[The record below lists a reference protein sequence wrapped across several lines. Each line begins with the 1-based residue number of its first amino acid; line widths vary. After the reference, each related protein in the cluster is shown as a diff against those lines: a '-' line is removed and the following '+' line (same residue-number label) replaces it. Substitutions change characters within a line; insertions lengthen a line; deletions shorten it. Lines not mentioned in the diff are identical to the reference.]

1 MKKSIGKKTIVYPH
15 PVFIV
20 GSYNE
25 DGTPNMMAASWG
37 GICCSEPPCVTIS
50 LRQKRQTYANIF
62 YHKAFTVNIPPVKY
76 LRESDYV
83 GVVSGKDIDKFKETG
98 LTAVRSELV
107 NAPYIEEFP
116 LALICSLYK
125 TVELGVH
132 TQFIGEI
139 LDVLADEEVLGDN
152 GLPLLEKINP
162 FCYDST
168 DRMYY
173 SVGEKLTKAYV
184 VNKMNT

>member
-1 MKKSIGKKTIVYPH
+1 MKKSIGKRTIVYPH

-25 DGTPNMMAASWG
+25 NGVANMMAASWG

-50 LRQKRQTYANIF
+50 LRKQRKTYDNII
-62 YHKAFTVNIPPVKY
+62 YHQAFTVNIPPVKY
-76 LRESDYV
+76 LKESDFV

-98 LTAVRSELV
+98 LTPVRSELI
-107 NAPYIEEFP
+107 NAPYIKEFP
-116 LALICSLYK
+116 LALICKLYK

-139 LDVLADEEVLGDN
+139 LDTIADEEVLGNN
-152 GLPLLEKINP
+152 GLPVLEKIDP
-162 FCYDST
+162 FCYDSA
-168 DRMYY
+168 DRTYY
-173 SVGEKLTKAYV
+173 SVGEKLKKAYI
-184 VNKMNT
+184 VNKINT